1 MNPIPWYKSP
11 VQISLVTT
19 IVSGLISLFPKVG
32 AALGITSS
40 EAAGNVVTQ
49 VFGAIAVLAPI
60 VGAIFRAKSPVQPL
74 TLTAPSAAAQVT
86 PASQAATDIH
96 NAEQA
101 KK

>member
-11 VQISLVTT
+11 VQISLITT
-19 IVSGLISLFPKVG
+19 IVSGLISLFPKLG

-40 EAAGNVVTQ
+40 DAGNIVTQ

-60 VGAIFRAKSPVQPL
+60 VGTIFRAKSPVQPL
-74 TLTAPSAAAQVT
+74 TLTASSAAAQVT